1 MTYQSQ
7 CKRRLSKLVKK
18 GVSFTLILSMF
29 SGIEQALT
37 VTRVNGETV
46 VTSSNQQVSMKD
58 GTILHAWCWS
68 FNAIKE
74 NMAAIKEAGYTSVQ
88 TSPINAV
95 VVGNGGDKKFTEQW
109 YYHYQPTAYTIGNYQ
124 LGTEA
129 EFIEM
134 NRVAEQYGIKIIVD
148 AVLNHTTSDYN
159 AISSEVKSIT
169 KWTHGNTKI
178 ENWGS
183 RWDVTQNSLLQL
195 WEWNTQNPEVQQ
207 YLLKFLKNAV
217 ADGADGFR
225 YDAAKHIELPGEYPN
240 EFGSN
245 FWNVI
250 LNNGTEFQYGEV
262 LQDNISR
269 DADYANLMSITAS
282 QYGHSI
288 RDMLRNRNVHAG
300 NLGNYQ
306 AGVDPSKLVL
316 WVESHDTYA
325 NGKTDSE
332 SESAWMSDED
342 LKLGWAMITA
352 RAKGTPLFFSRPVGG
367 GNGVRFPEKTKIGD
381 AGSNLY
387 KDPTIVAVNKFHN
400 AMVGQSEYIRNPN
413 GDTTVAMIERGT
425 QGAVIANLSDSEKS
439 LNTETKLANGTYKDQ
454 ISGKT
459 YTVSNGRLDGS
470 IARRSVLVLTNGESF
485 DNLASLSV
493 QGYQEGSHTFL
504 TDTLNLT
511 LQTSNTSEAT
521 YSVNNGAPIKFE
533 NGKVITIG
541 SQVQF
546 GETVT
551 VTLSAKNTKGQTV
564 QSVYRFTKEDPNANT
579 TIYFDNPE
587 NWNQVYAY
595 MYSGT
600 DTVLLDKWPG
610 TALNKDSSTG
620 YYSITIPNSFISKG
634 AKVLFTNNQGAQYPQ
649 SVGFEVKSNGLYSR
663 DGFVKVVEKQI
674 TEPETPATTEPTIL
688 SSLASGSSFTT
699 ETAKTRLSLKNA
711 VKGDYSIDGGEIKTF
726 TDSTEV
732 VLGEGLVGNK
742 TITVKTKA
750 YASDGS
756 STEQTFAFEKKFI
769 VKSSSIPSTPS
780 QSSSLPTPYYTTNG
794 TGYGK
799 EKTIVIDGDASDW
812 TEDMKIAQSAAWD
825 VANHWKGGHENSV
838 LDTTGL
844 YAAWDNENLYLGW
857 QMVNTTDTWARP
869 GDGPLSDGGRVLD
882 VPLILALSIDP
893 SSTSMSNKN
902 TSGGSIWG
910 QRMGI
915 EFDTHVDKLLYMSGK
930 PGLGTPAMFSAVDE
944 DGNTDYTDG
953 CVGFKD
959 AGIQYKLA
967 TTNIDSTIWGLN
979 QSDSPTDILSSNSD
993 WIDYKTYVG
1002 SAGKHD
1008 TSFDS
1013 FYEMKIPL
1021 SQLGIDKN
1029 YLTNNGVGAMLLATR
1044 GESAMDSVPFDP
1056 SMIDNAT
1063 ESYSA
1068 DPSTSAEKE
1077 DIDRITVPFA
1087 KIGTATNAT
1096 GNQTPLQVN
1105 FGADISGNQVAGQE
1119 RTLTATAHGG
1129 SSDYTYQFY
1138 VNDQL
1143 IATEKGKSTISVKWT
1158 PSEAGTYTIKCTVA
1172 DTNGNTVTS
1181 KKDYSVSEPQTPI
1194 IKPVVLGIKDQTAS
1208 EITITDAIEL
1218 TLQANQVTDAT
1229 YQINEGDAVS
1239 FNDGDTLTLGQEL
1252 ENGESLT
1259 LTLSAK
1265 DSAGEFVTKIFT
1277 ITKKVAEVP
1286 SEPTEEPAS
1295 QTTIRFENPD
1305 KWTDVFVYMYNA
1317 KGEKLLGAWPG
1328 TKMEKAG
1335 TGLFA
1340 ITLPTSYETEGV
1352 KVLFSNNKGAQYPQS
1367 VGFEFKS
1374 GGTYSKDGLVPE
1386 QPTSEFKEE
1395 SEELPIPFET
1405 QYVDNPE
1412 LEKGQKVTR
1421 VKGQDGMKT
1430 ITYRS
1435 EYIGNQ
1441 LVSKTKLSE
1450 TVSKEPVTQVV
1461 EVGTK
1466 SPAIE
1471 QQIAN
1476 RVYFNN
1482 SQGWSKVYAYVY
1494 DNKGVPLVG
1503 NWPGQEMN
1511 QDEYGYYIE
1520 LSEEFDGGKVIFS
1533 NPDTKVQ
1540 YPAQNKPGYDLE
1552 LGQVYEIDGSHRAV
1566 LLDPVAEGHTRITFD
1581 NPGGWDAANVYA
1593 YYGNPIQM
1601 PLGAWPGQAML
1612 KDSKGHFYIDLPEE
1626 YASSNVKLLFNKP
1639 NTQIQFPI
1647 SVGFDFEVG
1656 GHYTKD
1662 GLK

>member
-1 MTYQSQ
+1 MAYHSQ
-7 CKRRLSKLVKK
+7 TKRILSKLVKK
-18 GVSFTLILSMF
+18 AVSVTLILSMF
-29 SGIEQALT
+29 AGIEQAFT
-37 VTRVNGETV
+37 ITSVNGETIV
-46 VTSSNQQVSMKD
+46 ASSNQQVSMKD

-148 AVLNHTTSDYN
+148 AVLNHTTSDYKKV
-159 AISSEVKSIT
+159 SSEITSIT
-169 KWTHGNTKI
+169 KWNRGNTKI
-178 ENWGS
+178 ENWRS
-183 RWDVTQNSLLQL
+183 REEVTQKSLLGL

-250 LNNGTEFQYGEV
+250 LNNGSEFQYGEV

-288 RDMLRNRNVHAG
+288 RDMLRNRNVNAG

-367 GNGVRFPEKTKIGD
+367 GNGVRFPEQTKLGD

-413 GDTTVAMIERGT
+413 GDTSVAMIERGT

-459 YTVSNGRLDGS
+459 YTVSNGRLSGS
-470 IARRSVLVLTNGESF
+470 IARRSVLVLTKGESF

-493 QGYQEGSHTFL
+493 QGYQAGSHTFL

-551 VTLSAKNTKGQTV
+551 VTLSAKNAKGETV
-564 QSVYRFTKEDPNANT
+564 QSVYRFTKEDPKAN
-579 TIYFDNPE
+579 
-587 NWNQVYAY
+587 
-595 MYSGT
+595 
-600 DTVLLDKWPG
+600 
-610 TALNKDSSTG
+610 
-620 YYSITIPNSFISKG
+620 
-634 AKVLFTNNQGAQYPQ
+634 
-649 SVGFEVKSNGLYSR
+649 
-663 DGFVKVVEKQI
+663 
-674 TEPETPATTEPTIL
+674 
-688 SSLASGSSFTT
+688 
-699 ETAKTRLSLKNA
+699 
-711 VKGDYSIDGGEIKTF
+711 
-726 TDSTEV
+726 
-732 VLGEGLVGNK
+732 
-742 TITVKTKA
+742 
-750 YASDGS
+750 
-756 STEQTFAFEKKFI
+756 
-769 VKSSSIPSTPS
+769 
-780 QSSSLPTPYYTTNG
+780 
-794 TGYGK
+794 
-799 EKTIVIDGDASDW
+799 
-812 TEDMKIAQSAAWD
+812 
-825 VANHWKGGHENSV
+825 
-838 LDTTGL
+838 
-844 YAAWDNENLYLGW
+844 
-857 QMVNTTDTWARP
+857 
-869 GDGPLSDGGRVLD
+869 
-882 VPLILALSIDP
+882 
-893 SSTSMSNKN
+893 
-902 TSGGSIWG
+902 
-910 QRMGI
+910 
-915 EFDTHVDKLLYMSGK
+915 
-930 PGLGTPAMFSAVDE
+930 
-944 DGNTDYTDG
+944 
-953 CVGFKD
+953 
-959 AGIQYKLA
+959 
-967 TTNIDSTIWGLN
+967 
-979 QSDSPTDILSSNSD
+979 
-993 WIDYKTYVG
+993 
-1002 SAGKHD
+1002 
-1008 TSFDS
+1008 
-1013 FYEMKIPL
+1013 
-1021 SQLGIDKN
+1021 
-1029 YLTNNGVGAMLLATR
+1029 
-1044 GESAMDSVPFDP
+1044 
-1056 SMIDNAT
+1056 
-1063 ESYSA
+1063 
-1068 DPSTSAEKE
+1068 
-1077 DIDRITVPFA
+1077 
-1087 KIGTATNAT
+1087 
-1096 GNQTPLQVN
+1096 
-1105 FGADISGNQVAGQE
+1105 
-1119 RTLTATAHGG
+1119 
-1129 SSDYTYQFY
+1129 
-1138 VNDQL
+1138 
-1143 IATEKGKSTISVKWT
+1143 
-1158 PSEAGTYTIKCTVA
+1158 
-1172 DTNGNTVTS
+1172 
-1181 KKDYSVSEPQTPI
+1181 
-1194 IKPVVLGIKDQTAS
+1194 
-1208 EITITDAIEL
+1208 
-1218 TLQANQVTDAT
+1218 
-1229 YQINEGDAVS
+1229 
-1239 FNDGDTLTLGQEL
+1239 
-1252 ENGESLT
+1252 
-1259 LTLSAK
+1259 
-1265 DSAGEFVTKIFT
+1265 
-1277 ITKKVAEVP
+1277 
-1286 SEPTEEPAS
+1286 
-1295 QTTIRFENPD
+1295 TTIRFENPD

-1328 TKMEKAG
+1328 TKMEKDG

-1340 ITLPTSYETEGV
+1340 ITLPTSYETDGV
-1352 KVLFSNNKGAQYPQS
+1352 KVLFSNNKGAQYPRS
-1367 VGFEFKS
+1367 LGFEFKS
-1374 GGTYSKDGLVPE
+1374 GATYSKDGLVAE
-1386 QPTSEFKEE
+1386 QPASEFKEE
-1395 SEELPIPFET
+1395 NEELPIPFET
-1405 QYVDNPE
+1405 EYVDNPE

-1421 VKGQDGMKT
+1421 VKGQDGVKT

-1435 EYIGNQ
+1435 EYIGDQ
-1441 LVSKTKLSE
+1441 LVSKTKISE

-1466 SPAIE
+1466 VPDIE
-1471 QQIAN
+1471 QQIAH

-1503 NWPGQEMN
+1503 NWPGKEMS

-1520 LSEEFDGGKVIFS
+1520 LGEEFAGGKVIFN

-1540 YPAQNKPGYDLE
+1540 FPAQNKPGYDLE
-1552 LGQVYEIDGSHRAV
+1552 LGQVYELDGSHRAV
-1566 LLDPVAEGHTRITFD
+1566 LPEPVAEGLTRITFE
-1581 NPGGWDAANVYA
+1581 NPGGWGAANVYA

-1626 YASSNVKLLFNKP
+1626 YANSNVKLLFNKP
-1639 NTQIQFPI
+1639 NSTIQFPV
-1647 SVGFDFEVG
+1647 SVGFDFKVD

>member
-1 MTYQSQ
+1 MAYQSQ
-7 CKRRLSKLVKK
+7 SKRILSKLVKK
-18 GVSFTLILSMF
+18 AVSVTLILSMF
-29 SGIEQALT
+29 AGIEQAFT
-37 VTRVNGETV
+37 ITSVNGETIV
-46 VTSSNQQVSMKD
+46 ASSNQQVSMKD
-58 GTILHAWCWS
+58 GTVLHAWCWS

-159 AISSEVKSIT
+159 KISSEIKSIT
-169 KWTHGNTKI
+169 KWSHGNTKI
-178 ENWGS
+178 ENWRS
-183 RWDVTQNSLLQL
+183 REEVTQKSLLQL

-250 LNNGTEFQYGEV
+250 LNNGSEFQYGEV

-288 RDMLRNRNVHAG
+288 RDMLRNRNVNAG

-367 GNGVRFPEKTKIGD
+367 GNGVRFPEQTKIGD

-413 GDTTVAMIERGT
+413 GDTSVAMIERGT

-459 YTVSNGRLDGS
+459 YTVSNGRLSGS
-470 IARRSVLVLTNGESF
+470 IARRSVLVITKGESF

-493 QGYQEGSHTFL
+493 QGYQAGSHTFL

-551 VTLSAKNTKGQTV
+551 VTLSAKNAKGETV
-564 QSVYRFTKEDPNANT
+564 QSVYRFTKEDPNAN
-579 TIYFDNPE
+579 
-587 NWNQVYAY
+587 
-595 MYSGT
+595 
-600 DTVLLDKWPG
+600 
-610 TALNKDSSTG
+610 
-620 YYSITIPNSFISKG
+620 
-634 AKVLFTNNQGAQYPQ
+634 
-649 SVGFEVKSNGLYSR
+649 
-663 DGFVKVVEKQI
+663 
-674 TEPETPATTEPTIL
+674 
-688 SSLASGSSFTT
+688 
-699 ETAKTRLSLKNA
+699 
-711 VKGDYSIDGGEIKTF
+711 
-726 TDSTEV
+726 
-732 VLGEGLVGNK
+732 
-742 TITVKTKA
+742 
-750 YASDGS
+750 
-756 STEQTFAFEKKFI
+756 
-769 VKSSSIPSTPS
+769 
-780 QSSSLPTPYYTTNG
+780 
-794 TGYGK
+794 
-799 EKTIVIDGDASDW
+799 
-812 TEDMKIAQSAAWD
+812 
-825 VANHWKGGHENSV
+825 
-838 LDTTGL
+838 
-844 YAAWDNENLYLGW
+844 
-857 QMVNTTDTWARP
+857 
-869 GDGPLSDGGRVLD
+869 
-882 VPLILALSIDP
+882 
-893 SSTSMSNKN
+893 
-902 TSGGSIWG
+902 
-910 QRMGI
+910 
-915 EFDTHVDKLLYMSGK
+915 
-930 PGLGTPAMFSAVDE
+930 
-944 DGNTDYTDG
+944 
-953 CVGFKD
+953 
-959 AGIQYKLA
+959 
-967 TTNIDSTIWGLN
+967 
-979 QSDSPTDILSSNSD
+979 
-993 WIDYKTYVG
+993 
-1002 SAGKHD
+1002 
-1008 TSFDS
+1008 
-1013 FYEMKIPL
+1013 
-1021 SQLGIDKN
+1021 
-1029 YLTNNGVGAMLLATR
+1029 
-1044 GESAMDSVPFDP
+1044 
-1056 SMIDNAT
+1056 
-1063 ESYSA
+1063 
-1068 DPSTSAEKE
+1068 
-1077 DIDRITVPFA
+1077 
-1087 KIGTATNAT
+1087 
-1096 GNQTPLQVN
+1096 
-1105 FGADISGNQVAGQE
+1105 
-1119 RTLTATAHGG
+1119 
-1129 SSDYTYQFY
+1129 
-1138 VNDQL
+1138 
-1143 IATEKGKSTISVKWT
+1143 
-1158 PSEAGTYTIKCTVA
+1158 
-1172 DTNGNTVTS
+1172 
-1181 KKDYSVSEPQTPI
+1181 
-1194 IKPVVLGIKDQTAS
+1194 
-1208 EITITDAIEL
+1208 
-1218 TLQANQVTDAT
+1218 
-1229 YQINEGDAVS
+1229 
-1239 FNDGDTLTLGQEL
+1239 
-1252 ENGESLT
+1252 
-1259 LTLSAK
+1259 
-1265 DSAGEFVTKIFT
+1265 
-1277 ITKKVAEVP
+1277 
-1286 SEPTEEPAS
+1286 
-1295 QTTIRFENPD
+1295 TTIRFENPD

-1328 TKMEKAG
+1328 TKMEKDG

-1340 ITLPTSYETEGV
+1340 ITLPTSYETDGV
-1352 KVLFSNNKGAQYPQS
+1352 KVLFSNNKGAQYPRS
-1367 VGFEFKS
+1367 LGFEFKS
-1374 GGTYSKDGLVPE
+1374 GGTYSKDGLVAE
-1386 QPTSEFKEE
+1386 QPASEFKEE
-1395 SEELPIPFET
+1395 NEELPIPFET
-1405 QYVDNPE
+1405 EYVDNPE

-1421 VKGQDGMKT
+1421 VEGQDGVKT

-1435 EYIGNQ
+1435 EYIGDQ
-1441 LVSKTKLSE
+1441 LVSKTKISE

-1466 SPAIE
+1466 LPDIE
-1471 QQIAN
+1471 QQIAH
-1476 RVYFNN
+1476 RIYFNN
-1482 SQGWSKVYAYVY
+1482 SQGWSKVYTYVY

-1503 NWPGQEMN
+1503 NWPGKEMS

-1520 LSEEFDGGKVIFS
+1520 LGEEFAGGKVIFN

-1540 YPAQNKPGYDLE
+1540 FPAQNKPGYDLE
-1552 LGQVYEIDGSHRAV
+1552 LGQVYELDGSHRAV
-1566 LLDPVAEGHTRITFD
+1566 LPEPVAEDFTRITFE
-1581 NPGGWDAANVYA
+1581 NPGGWGAANVYA

-1626 YASSNVKLLFNKP
+1626 YANSNVKLLFNKP
-1639 NTQIQFPI
+1639 NSTIQFPV
-1647 SVGFDFEVG
+1647 SVGFDFKVD

>member
-1 MTYQSQ
+1 MAYQSQ
-7 CKRRLSKLVKK
+7 SKRKLSKLVKK
-18 GVSFTLILSMF
+18 GVSITLILSMF
-29 SGIEQALT
+29 AGIEQVFT
-37 VTRVNGETV
+37 NTTVNGETIV
-46 VTSSNQQVSMKD
+46 ASSNQQVSMKD

-250 LNNGTEFQYGEV
+250 LNNGTEFQYGEI

-282 QYGHSI
+282 EYGHSI
-288 RDMLRNRNVHAG
+288 REILRNRNANAG
-300 NLGNYQ
+300 NLGNYR

-367 GNGVRFPEKTKIGD
+367 GNGVRFPEQTKIGD

-387 KDPTIVAVNKFHN
+387 KDPTIAAVNKFHN

-425 QGAVIANLSDSEKS
+425 QGAVIANLSDSEKG

-459 YTVSNGRLDGS
+459 YTVSNGRLSGS

-564 QSVYRFTKEDPNANT
+564 QSVYRFTKEDPNSNT

-600 DTVLLDKWPG
+600 DTVLLNKWPG
-610 TALNKDSSTG
+610 TAMSKDSATG
-620 YYSITIPNSFISKG
+620 YYTITVPNSFISKG

-649 SVGFEVKSNGLYSR
+649 NVGFEVKSNGLYSR

-674 TEPETPATTEPTIL
+674 TEP
-688 SSLASGSSFTT
+688 
-699 ETAKTRLSLKNA
+699 A
-711 VKGDYSIDGGEIKTF
+711 VI
-726 TDSTEV
+726 
-732 VLGEGLVGNK
+732 GL
-742 TITVKTKA
+742 
-750 YASDGS
+750 
-756 STEQTFAFEKKFI
+756 
-769 VKSSSIPSTPS
+769 
-780 QSSSLPTPYYTTNG
+780 
-794 TGYGK
+794 
-799 EKTIVIDGDASDW
+799 
-812 TEDMKIAQSAAWD
+812 
-825 VANHWKGGHENSV
+825 
-838 LDTTGL
+838 
-844 YAAWDNENLYLGW
+844 
-857 QMVNTTDTWARP
+857 
-869 GDGPLSDGGRVLD
+869 
-882 VPLILALSIDP
+882 
-893 SSTSMSNKN
+893 
-902 TSGGSIWG
+902 
-910 QRMGI
+910 
-915 EFDTHVDKLLYMSGK
+915 
-930 PGLGTPAMFSAVDE
+930 
-944 DGNTDYTDG
+944 
-953 CVGFKD
+953 
-959 AGIQYKLA
+959 
-967 TTNIDSTIWGLN
+967 
-979 QSDSPTDILSSNSD
+979 
-993 WIDYKTYVG
+993 
-1002 SAGKHD
+1002 
-1008 TSFDS
+1008 
-1013 FYEMKIPL
+1013 
-1021 SQLGIDKN
+1021 
-1029 YLTNNGVGAMLLATR
+1029 
-1044 GESAMDSVPFDP
+1044 
-1056 SMIDNAT
+1056 
-1063 ESYSA
+1063 
-1068 DPSTSAEKE
+1068 
-1077 DIDRITVPFA
+1077 
-1087 KIGTATNAT
+1087 
-1096 GNQTPLQVN
+1096 
-1105 FGADISGNQVAGQE
+1105 
-1119 RTLTATAHGG
+1119 
-1129 SSDYTYQFY
+1129 
-1138 VNDQL
+1138 
-1143 IATEKGKSTISVKWT
+1143 
-1158 PSEAGTYTIKCTVA
+1158 
-1172 DTNGNTVTS
+1172 
-1181 KKDYSVSEPQTPI
+1181 
-1194 IKPVVLGIKDQTAS
+1194 KDQTTT

-1218 TLQANQVTDAT
+1218 ILQASHVTDAT
-1229 YQINEGDAVS
+1229 YQMNDGDAVS
-1239 FNDGDTLTLGQEL
+1239 FNDGDNLTLGQDL
-1252 ENGESLT
+1252 KNGESLS

-1265 DSAGEFVTKIFT
+1265 DSAGELVTKVYT
-1277 ITKKVAEVP
+1277 ITKKVTDVP
-1286 SEPTEEPAS
+1286 SEPTEEPAT

-1328 TKMEKAG
+1328 TEMEKDG

-1340 ITLPTSYETEGV
+1340 ITLPTSYETDGV

-1374 GGTYSKDGLVPE
+1374 GGTYSKDGLVAE
-1386 QPTSEFKEE
+1386 QPASEFKEE

-1405 QYVDNPE
+1405 EYVDNPE

-1421 VKGQDGMKT
+1421 VEGQDGVKT

-1435 EYIGNQ
+1435 EYIGGQ
-1441 LVSKTKLSE
+1441 LVSKTKISE
-1450 TVSKEPVTQVV
+1450 TVSKEPVTQVI

-1466 SPAIE
+1466 VPDIE
-1471 QQIAN
+1471 QQITN

-1503 NWPGQEMN
+1503 NWPGKEMS

-1520 LSEEFDGGKVIFS
+1520 LGEEFAGGKVIFN

-1540 YPAQNKPGYDLE
+1540 FPAQNKPGYDLE

-1566 LLDPVAEGHTRITFD
+1566 LPEPVAEGFTRISFE
-1581 NPGGWDAANVYA
+1581 NPGGWSAANVYA

-1626 YASSNVKLLFNKP
+1626 YANSNVKLLFNKP
-1639 NTQIQFPI
+1639 NSTIQFPV
-1647 SVGFDFEVG
+1647 SVGFDFKVD

>member
-1 MTYQSQ
+1 MAYQSQ
-7 CKRRLSKLVKK
+7 SKGILSKLVKK
-18 GVSFTLILSMF
+18 AVSVTLVLSMF
-29 SGIEQALT
+29 AGIEQAFT
-37 VTRVNGETV
+37 ITSVNGETIV
-46 VTSSNQQVSMKD
+46 ASSNQQVSMKD

-68 FNAIKE
+68 FNSIKE

-159 AISSEVKSIT
+159 AISSEVKSIP
-169 KWTHGNTKI
+169 KWTHGNTLI

-183 RWDVTQNSLLQL
+183 RWDVTQNALLQL

-250 LNNGTEFQYGEV
+250 LNNGSEFQYGEV

-288 RDMLRNRNVHAG
+288 REILRNRNANAG

-367 GNGVRFPEKTKIGD
+367 GNGKRFPEITKIGD

-413 GDTTVAMIERGT
+413 GDTSVAMIERGT

-439 LNTETKLANGTYKDQ
+439 LNTETKLANGTYTDQ

-459 YTVSNGRLDGS
+459 YTVSNGRLSGS
-470 IARRSVLVLTNGESF
+470 IARRSVLVLTKGKSQ
-485 DNLASLSV
+485 ASLSI

-551 VTLSAKNTKGQTV
+551 VTLSAKNAKGETV
-564 QSVYRFTKEDPNANT
+564 QSVYRFTKEDPNAN
-579 TIYFDNPE
+579 
-587 NWNQVYAY
+587 
-595 MYSGT
+595 
-600 DTVLLDKWPG
+600 
-610 TALNKDSSTG
+610 
-620 YYSITIPNSFISKG
+620 
-634 AKVLFTNNQGAQYPQ
+634 
-649 SVGFEVKSNGLYSR
+649 
-663 DGFVKVVEKQI
+663 
-674 TEPETPATTEPTIL
+674 
-688 SSLASGSSFTT
+688 
-699 ETAKTRLSLKNA
+699 
-711 VKGDYSIDGGEIKTF
+711 
-726 TDSTEV
+726 
-732 VLGEGLVGNK
+732 
-742 TITVKTKA
+742 
-750 YASDGS
+750 
-756 STEQTFAFEKKFI
+756 
-769 VKSSSIPSTPS
+769 
-780 QSSSLPTPYYTTNG
+780 
-794 TGYGK
+794 
-799 EKTIVIDGDASDW
+799 
-812 TEDMKIAQSAAWD
+812 
-825 VANHWKGGHENSV
+825 
-838 LDTTGL
+838 
-844 YAAWDNENLYLGW
+844 
-857 QMVNTTDTWARP
+857 
-869 GDGPLSDGGRVLD
+869 
-882 VPLILALSIDP
+882 
-893 SSTSMSNKN
+893 
-902 TSGGSIWG
+902 
-910 QRMGI
+910 
-915 EFDTHVDKLLYMSGK
+915 
-930 PGLGTPAMFSAVDE
+930 
-944 DGNTDYTDG
+944 
-953 CVGFKD
+953 
-959 AGIQYKLA
+959 
-967 TTNIDSTIWGLN
+967 
-979 QSDSPTDILSSNSD
+979 
-993 WIDYKTYVG
+993 
-1002 SAGKHD
+1002 
-1008 TSFDS
+1008 
-1013 FYEMKIPL
+1013 
-1021 SQLGIDKN
+1021 
-1029 YLTNNGVGAMLLATR
+1029 
-1044 GESAMDSVPFDP
+1044 
-1056 SMIDNAT
+1056 
-1063 ESYSA
+1063 
-1068 DPSTSAEKE
+1068 
-1077 DIDRITVPFA
+1077 
-1087 KIGTATNAT
+1087 
-1096 GNQTPLQVN
+1096 
-1105 FGADISGNQVAGQE
+1105 
-1119 RTLTATAHGG
+1119 
-1129 SSDYTYQFY
+1129 
-1138 VNDQL
+1138 
-1143 IATEKGKSTISVKWT
+1143 
-1158 PSEAGTYTIKCTVA
+1158 
-1172 DTNGNTVTS
+1172 
-1181 KKDYSVSEPQTPI
+1181 
-1194 IKPVVLGIKDQTAS
+1194 
-1208 EITITDAIEL
+1208 
-1218 TLQANQVTDAT
+1218 
-1229 YQINEGDAVS
+1229 
-1239 FNDGDTLTLGQEL
+1239 
-1252 ENGESLT
+1252 
-1259 LTLSAK
+1259 
-1265 DSAGEFVTKIFT
+1265 
-1277 ITKKVAEVP
+1277 
-1286 SEPTEEPAS
+1286 
-1295 QTTIRFENPD
+1295 TTIRFENPD

-1317 KGEKLLGAWPG
+1317 KGDKLLGAWPG
-1328 TKMEKAG
+1328 TKMEKDG
-1335 TGLFA
+1335 TGLLA
-1340 ITLPTSYETEGV
+1340 ITLPISYETDGV

-1367 VGFEFKS
+1367 LGFEFKS

-1386 QPTSEFKEE
+1386 KPKSEFKEE
-1395 SEELPIPFET
+1395 NEELPIPFET
-1405 QYVDNPE
+1405 EYVDNPE

-1421 VKGQDGMKT
+1421 VEGQDGVKT

-1435 EYIGNQ
+1435 EYIGDQ
-1441 LVSKTKLSE
+1441 LVSKTKISE

-1466 SPAIE
+1466 VSDIE
-1471 QQIAN
+1471 QKIAH

-1503 NWPGQEMN
+1503 NWPGKEMS

-1520 LSEEFDGGKVIFS
+1520 LVEEFAGGKVIFN

-1540 YPAQNKPGYDLE
+1540 FPAQNKPGYDLE
-1552 LGQVYEIDGSHRAV
+1552 LGQVYELDGSHRAV
-1566 LLDPVAEGHTRITFD
+1566 LPEPVAEDFTRITFE
-1581 NPGGWDAANVYA
+1581 NPGGWGAANVYA
-1593 YYGNPIQM
+1593 YYGNPIQL

-1626 YASSNVKLLFNKP
+1626 YANSNVKLLFNKP
-1639 NTQIQFPI
+1639 NSTIQFPV
-1647 SVGFDFEVG
+1647 SVGFDFKVD

>member
-1 MTYQSQ
+1 MAYQSQ
-7 CKRRLSKLVKK
+7 SKRILSKLVKK
-18 GVSFTLILSMF
+18 AVSVTLVLSMF
-29 SGIEQALT
+29 AGIGQAFT
-37 VTRVNGETV
+37 ITSVNGETIV
-46 VTSSNQQVSMKD
+46 ASSNQQVSMKD
-58 GTILHAWCWS
+58 GTVLHAWCWS
-68 FNAIKE
+68 FNSIKE

-159 AISSEVKSIT
+159 AISSEVKSIP
-169 KWTHGNTKI
+169 KWTHGNTLI

-225 YDAAKHIELPGEYPN
+225 YDAAKHIELPGEYPS

-250 LNNGTEFQYGEV
+250 LNNGSEFQYGEV

-288 RDMLRNRNVHAG
+288 RDMLRNRNANAG

-367 GNGVRFPEKTKIGD
+367 GNGVRFPEQTKLGD

-413 GDTTVAMIERGT
+413 GDTNVAMIERGT

-459 YTVSNGRLDGS
+459 YTVSNGRLSGS
-470 IARRSVLVLTNGESF
+470 IARRSVLVLTKGD

-551 VTLSAKNTKGQTV
+551 VTLSAKNAKGETV
-564 QSVYRFTKEDPNANT
+564 QSVYRFTKEDPNAN
-579 TIYFDNPE
+579 
-587 NWNQVYAY
+587 
-595 MYSGT
+595 
-600 DTVLLDKWPG
+600 
-610 TALNKDSSTG
+610 
-620 YYSITIPNSFISKG
+620 
-634 AKVLFTNNQGAQYPQ
+634 
-649 SVGFEVKSNGLYSR
+649 
-663 DGFVKVVEKQI
+663 
-674 TEPETPATTEPTIL
+674 
-688 SSLASGSSFTT
+688 
-699 ETAKTRLSLKNA
+699 
-711 VKGDYSIDGGEIKTF
+711 
-726 TDSTEV
+726 
-732 VLGEGLVGNK
+732 
-742 TITVKTKA
+742 
-750 YASDGS
+750 
-756 STEQTFAFEKKFI
+756 
-769 VKSSSIPSTPS
+769 
-780 QSSSLPTPYYTTNG
+780 
-794 TGYGK
+794 
-799 EKTIVIDGDASDW
+799 
-812 TEDMKIAQSAAWD
+812 
-825 VANHWKGGHENSV
+825 
-838 LDTTGL
+838 
-844 YAAWDNENLYLGW
+844 
-857 QMVNTTDTWARP
+857 
-869 GDGPLSDGGRVLD
+869 
-882 VPLILALSIDP
+882 
-893 SSTSMSNKN
+893 
-902 TSGGSIWG
+902 
-910 QRMGI
+910 
-915 EFDTHVDKLLYMSGK
+915 
-930 PGLGTPAMFSAVDE
+930 
-944 DGNTDYTDG
+944 
-953 CVGFKD
+953 
-959 AGIQYKLA
+959 
-967 TTNIDSTIWGLN
+967 
-979 QSDSPTDILSSNSD
+979 
-993 WIDYKTYVG
+993 
-1002 SAGKHD
+1002 
-1008 TSFDS
+1008 
-1013 FYEMKIPL
+1013 
-1021 SQLGIDKN
+1021 
-1029 YLTNNGVGAMLLATR
+1029 
-1044 GESAMDSVPFDP
+1044 
-1056 SMIDNAT
+1056 
-1063 ESYSA
+1063 
-1068 DPSTSAEKE
+1068 
-1077 DIDRITVPFA
+1077 
-1087 KIGTATNAT
+1087 
-1096 GNQTPLQVN
+1096 
-1105 FGADISGNQVAGQE
+1105 
-1119 RTLTATAHGG
+1119 
-1129 SSDYTYQFY
+1129 
-1138 VNDQL
+1138 
-1143 IATEKGKSTISVKWT
+1143 
-1158 PSEAGTYTIKCTVA
+1158 
-1172 DTNGNTVTS
+1172 
-1181 KKDYSVSEPQTPI
+1181 
-1194 IKPVVLGIKDQTAS
+1194 
-1208 EITITDAIEL
+1208 
-1218 TLQANQVTDAT
+1218 
-1229 YQINEGDAVS
+1229 
-1239 FNDGDTLTLGQEL
+1239 
-1252 ENGESLT
+1252 
-1259 LTLSAK
+1259 
-1265 DSAGEFVTKIFT
+1265 
-1277 ITKKVAEVP
+1277 
-1286 SEPTEEPAS
+1286 
-1295 QTTIRFENPD
+1295 TTIRFENPD

-1317 KGEKLLGAWPG
+1317 KGDKLLGAWPG
-1328 TKMEKAG
+1328 TKMEKDG
-1335 TGLFA
+1335 TGLLA
-1340 ITLPTSYETEGV
+1340 ITLPISYETDGV

-1367 VGFEFKS
+1367 LGFEFKS
-1374 GGTYSKDGLVPE
+1374 GGTYSKDGLVAEKPE
-1386 QPTSEFKEE
+1386 SEFKEE
-1395 SEELPIPFET
+1395 NEELPIPFET
-1405 QYVDNPE
+1405 EYVDNPE
-1412 LEKGQKVTR
+1412 LKKGQKVTR
-1421 VKGQDGMKT
+1421 VEGQDGVKT

-1435 EYIGNQ
+1435 EYIGDQ
-1441 LVSKTKLSE
+1441 LVSKTKISE

-1466 SPAIE
+1466 VPDIE

-1482 SQGWSKVYAYVY
+1482 SQGWSKVYTYVY

-1503 NWPGQEMN
+1503 NWPGKEMS

-1520 LSEEFDGGKVIFS
+1520 LGEEFAGGKVIFN

-1540 YPAQNKPGYDLE
+1540 FPAQNKPGYDLE

-1566 LLDPVAEGHTRITFD
+1566 LPEPVAEGFTRITFE
-1581 NPGGWDAANVYA
+1581 NPGGWSAANVYA
-1593 YYGNPIQM
+1593 YYGNLIQL

-1612 KDSKGHFYIDLPEE
+1612 KDSKGHFYIDLQEE
-1626 YASSNVKLLFNKP
+1626 YANSNVKLLFNKP
-1639 NTQIQFPI
+1639 NSTIQFPV
-1647 SVGFDFEVG
+1647 SVGFDFKVD

>member
-1 MTYQSQ
+1 MAYQSQ
-7 CKRRLSKLVKK
+7 SKRILSKLVKK
-18 GVSFTLILSMF
+18 AVSVTLVLSMF
-29 SGIEQALT
+29 AGIEQAFT
-37 VTRVNGETV
+37 ITPVNGETIV
-46 VTSSNQQVSMKD
+46 ASSNQQVSMKD
-58 GTILHAWCWS
+58 GTVLHAWCWS
-68 FNAIKE
+68 FNSIKE

-159 AISSEVKSIT
+159 AISSEVKSIP
-169 KWTHGNTKI
+169 KWTHGNTLI

-225 YDAAKHIELPGEYPN
+225 YDAAKHIELPGEYPS

-250 LNNGTEFQYGEV
+250 LNNGSEFQYGEV

-288 RDMLRNRNVHAG
+288 RDMLRNRNANAG

-367 GNGVRFPEKTKIGD
+367 GNGVRFPEQTKLGD

-413 GDTTVAMIERGT
+413 GDTNVAMIERGT

-459 YTVSNGRLDGS
+459 YTVSNGRLSGS
-470 IARRSVLVLTNGESF
+470 IARRSVLVLTKGD

-551 VTLSAKNTKGQTV
+551 VTLSAKNAKGETV
-564 QSVYRFTKEDPNANT
+564 QSVYRFTKEDPNAN
-579 TIYFDNPE
+579 
-587 NWNQVYAY
+587 
-595 MYSGT
+595 
-600 DTVLLDKWPG
+600 
-610 TALNKDSSTG
+610 
-620 YYSITIPNSFISKG
+620 
-634 AKVLFTNNQGAQYPQ
+634 
-649 SVGFEVKSNGLYSR
+649 
-663 DGFVKVVEKQI
+663 
-674 TEPETPATTEPTIL
+674 
-688 SSLASGSSFTT
+688 
-699 ETAKTRLSLKNA
+699 
-711 VKGDYSIDGGEIKTF
+711 
-726 TDSTEV
+726 
-732 VLGEGLVGNK
+732 
-742 TITVKTKA
+742 
-750 YASDGS
+750 
-756 STEQTFAFEKKFI
+756 
-769 VKSSSIPSTPS
+769 
-780 QSSSLPTPYYTTNG
+780 
-794 TGYGK
+794 
-799 EKTIVIDGDASDW
+799 
-812 TEDMKIAQSAAWD
+812 
-825 VANHWKGGHENSV
+825 
-838 LDTTGL
+838 
-844 YAAWDNENLYLGW
+844 
-857 QMVNTTDTWARP
+857 
-869 GDGPLSDGGRVLD
+869 
-882 VPLILALSIDP
+882 
-893 SSTSMSNKN
+893 
-902 TSGGSIWG
+902 
-910 QRMGI
+910 
-915 EFDTHVDKLLYMSGK
+915 
-930 PGLGTPAMFSAVDE
+930 
-944 DGNTDYTDG
+944 
-953 CVGFKD
+953 
-959 AGIQYKLA
+959 
-967 TTNIDSTIWGLN
+967 
-979 QSDSPTDILSSNSD
+979 
-993 WIDYKTYVG
+993 
-1002 SAGKHD
+1002 
-1008 TSFDS
+1008 
-1013 FYEMKIPL
+1013 
-1021 SQLGIDKN
+1021 
-1029 YLTNNGVGAMLLATR
+1029 
-1044 GESAMDSVPFDP
+1044 
-1056 SMIDNAT
+1056 
-1063 ESYSA
+1063 
-1068 DPSTSAEKE
+1068 
-1077 DIDRITVPFA
+1077 
-1087 KIGTATNAT
+1087 
-1096 GNQTPLQVN
+1096 
-1105 FGADISGNQVAGQE
+1105 
-1119 RTLTATAHGG
+1119 
-1129 SSDYTYQFY
+1129 
-1138 VNDQL
+1138 
-1143 IATEKGKSTISVKWT
+1143 
-1158 PSEAGTYTIKCTVA
+1158 
-1172 DTNGNTVTS
+1172 
-1181 KKDYSVSEPQTPI
+1181 
-1194 IKPVVLGIKDQTAS
+1194 
-1208 EITITDAIEL
+1208 
-1218 TLQANQVTDAT
+1218 
-1229 YQINEGDAVS
+1229 
-1239 FNDGDTLTLGQEL
+1239 
-1252 ENGESLT
+1252 
-1259 LTLSAK
+1259 
-1265 DSAGEFVTKIFT
+1265 
-1277 ITKKVAEVP
+1277 
-1286 SEPTEEPAS
+1286 
-1295 QTTIRFENPD
+1295 TTIRFENPD

-1317 KGEKLLGAWPG
+1317 KGDKLLGAWPG
-1328 TKMEKAG
+1328 TKMEKDG
-1335 TGLFA
+1335 TGLLA
-1340 ITLPTSYETEGV
+1340 ITLPISYETDGV

-1367 VGFEFKS
+1367 LGFEFKS
-1374 GGTYSKDGLVPE
+1374 GGTYSKDGLVAEKPE
-1386 QPTSEFKEE
+1386 SEFKEE
-1395 SEELPIPFET
+1395 NEELPIPFET
-1405 QYVDNPE
+1405 EYVDNPE
-1412 LEKGQKVTR
+1412 LKKGQKVTR
-1421 VKGQDGMKT
+1421 VEGQDGVKT

-1435 EYIGNQ
+1435 EYIGDQ
-1441 LVSKTKLSE
+1441 LVSKTKISE

-1466 SPAIE
+1466 VPDIE

-1482 SQGWSKVYAYVY
+1482 SQGWSKVYTYVY

-1503 NWPGQEMN
+1503 NWPGKEMS

-1520 LSEEFDGGKVIFS
+1520 LGEEFAGGKVIFN

-1540 YPAQNKPGYDLE
+1540 FPAQNKPGYDLE

-1566 LLDPVAEGHTRITFD
+1566 LPEPVAEGFTRITFE
-1581 NPGGWDAANVYA
+1581 NPGGWSAANVYA
-1593 YYGNPIQM
+1593 YYGNLIQL

-1612 KDSKGHFYIDLPEE
+1612 KDSKGHFYIDLQEE
-1626 YASSNVKLLFNKP
+1626 YANSNVKLLFNKP
-1639 NTQIQFPI
+1639 NSTIQFPV
-1647 SVGFDFEVG
+1647 SVGFDFKVD

>member
-1 MTYQSQ
+1 MAYQSQ
-7 CKRRLSKLVKK
+7 SKRILSKLVKK
-18 GVSFTLILSMF
+18 AVSVTLVLSMF
-29 SGIEQALT
+29 AGIEQAFT
-37 VTRVNGETV
+37 ITSVNGETIV
-46 VTSSNQQVSMKD
+46 ASSNQQVSMKD

-68 FNAIKE
+68 FNSIKE

-159 AISSEVKSIT
+159 AISSEVKSIP

-250 LNNGTEFQYGEV
+250 LNNGSEFQYGEV

-288 RDMLRNRNVHAG
+288 REILRNRNANAG

-325 NGKTDSE
+325 NGKTDRD

-367 GNGVRFPEKTKIGD
+367 GNGKRFPEQTKLGD

-413 GDTTVAMIERGT
+413 GDTNVAMIERGT

-439 LNTETKLANGTYKDQ
+439 LNTETKLANGTYTDQ

-459 YTVSNGRLDGS
+459 YTVSNGRLSGS
-470 IARRSVLVLTNGESF
+470 IARRSVLVLTKGD
-485 DNLASLSV
+485 DNLASLSI

-551 VTLSAKNTKGQTV
+551 VTLSAKNAKGETV
-564 QSVYRFTKEDPNANT
+564 QSVYRFTKEDPNAN
-579 TIYFDNPE
+579 
-587 NWNQVYAY
+587 
-595 MYSGT
+595 
-600 DTVLLDKWPG
+600 
-610 TALNKDSSTG
+610 
-620 YYSITIPNSFISKG
+620 
-634 AKVLFTNNQGAQYPQ
+634 
-649 SVGFEVKSNGLYSR
+649 
-663 DGFVKVVEKQI
+663 
-674 TEPETPATTEPTIL
+674 
-688 SSLASGSSFTT
+688 
-699 ETAKTRLSLKNA
+699 
-711 VKGDYSIDGGEIKTF
+711 
-726 TDSTEV
+726 
-732 VLGEGLVGNK
+732 
-742 TITVKTKA
+742 
-750 YASDGS
+750 
-756 STEQTFAFEKKFI
+756 
-769 VKSSSIPSTPS
+769 
-780 QSSSLPTPYYTTNG
+780 
-794 TGYGK
+794 
-799 EKTIVIDGDASDW
+799 
-812 TEDMKIAQSAAWD
+812 
-825 VANHWKGGHENSV
+825 
-838 LDTTGL
+838 
-844 YAAWDNENLYLGW
+844 
-857 QMVNTTDTWARP
+857 
-869 GDGPLSDGGRVLD
+869 
-882 VPLILALSIDP
+882 
-893 SSTSMSNKN
+893 
-902 TSGGSIWG
+902 
-910 QRMGI
+910 
-915 EFDTHVDKLLYMSGK
+915 
-930 PGLGTPAMFSAVDE
+930 
-944 DGNTDYTDG
+944 
-953 CVGFKD
+953 
-959 AGIQYKLA
+959 
-967 TTNIDSTIWGLN
+967 
-979 QSDSPTDILSSNSD
+979 
-993 WIDYKTYVG
+993 
-1002 SAGKHD
+1002 
-1008 TSFDS
+1008 
-1013 FYEMKIPL
+1013 
-1021 SQLGIDKN
+1021 
-1029 YLTNNGVGAMLLATR
+1029 
-1044 GESAMDSVPFDP
+1044 
-1056 SMIDNAT
+1056 
-1063 ESYSA
+1063 
-1068 DPSTSAEKE
+1068 
-1077 DIDRITVPFA
+1077 
-1087 KIGTATNAT
+1087 
-1096 GNQTPLQVN
+1096 
-1105 FGADISGNQVAGQE
+1105 
-1119 RTLTATAHGG
+1119 
-1129 SSDYTYQFY
+1129 
-1138 VNDQL
+1138 
-1143 IATEKGKSTISVKWT
+1143 
-1158 PSEAGTYTIKCTVA
+1158 
-1172 DTNGNTVTS
+1172 
-1181 KKDYSVSEPQTPI
+1181 
-1194 IKPVVLGIKDQTAS
+1194 
-1208 EITITDAIEL
+1208 
-1218 TLQANQVTDAT
+1218 
-1229 YQINEGDAVS
+1229 
-1239 FNDGDTLTLGQEL
+1239 
-1252 ENGESLT
+1252 
-1259 LTLSAK
+1259 
-1265 DSAGEFVTKIFT
+1265 
-1277 ITKKVAEVP
+1277 
-1286 SEPTEEPAS
+1286 
-1295 QTTIRFENPD
+1295 TTIRFENPD

-1317 KGEKLLGAWPG
+1317 KGDKLLGAWPG
-1328 TKMEKAG
+1328 TKMEKDG
-1335 TGLFA
+1335 TGLLA
-1340 ITLPTSYETEGV
+1340 ITLPKSYETDGV

-1367 VGFEFKS
+1367 LGFEFKS

-1386 QPTSEFKEE
+1386 KPKSEFKEE
-1395 SEELPIPFET
+1395 NEELPIPFET
-1405 QYVDNPE
+1405 EYVDNPE

-1421 VKGQDGMKT
+1421 VEGQDGVKT

-1435 EYIGNQ
+1435 EYIGDQ
-1441 LVSKTKLSE
+1441 LVSKTKISE

-1466 SPAIE
+1466 VSNIE
-1471 QQIAN
+1471 QKIAH

-1503 NWPGQEMN
+1503 NWPGKEMS

-1520 LSEEFDGGKVIFS
+1520 LGEEFAGGKVIFN

-1540 YPAQNKPGYDLE
+1540 FPAQNKPGYDLE
-1552 LGQVYEIDGSHRAV
+1552 LGQVYELDGSHRAV
-1566 LLDPVAEGHTRITFD
+1566 LPEPVAKDFTRITFE
-1581 NPGGWDAANVYA
+1581 NPGGWGAANVYA
-1593 YYGNPIQM
+1593 YYGNPIQL

-1626 YASSNVKLLFNKP
+1626 YANSNVKLLFNKP
-1639 NTQIQFPI
+1639 NSTIQFPV
-1647 SVGFDFEVG
+1647 SVGFDFKVD

>member
-1 MTYQSQ
+1 MAYQSQ
-7 CKRRLSKLVKK
+7 SKRKLFKLVKK
-18 GVSFTLILSMF
+18 GVSISLILSMF
-29 SGIEQALT
+29 AGIEQAFAIT
-37 VTRVNGETV
+37 SVNGETIV
-46 VTSSNQQVSMKD
+46 ASSNQQVSMKD

-250 LNNGTEFQYGEV
+250 LNNGTEFQYGEI

-459 YTVSNGRLDGS
+459 YTVSNGRLSGS

-600 DTVLLDKWPG
+600 DTVLLNKWPG
-610 TALNKDSSTG
+610 TAMSKDSATG
-620 YYSITIPNSFISKG
+620 YYTITVPNSFISKG

-649 SVGFEVKSNGLYSR
+649 NVGFEVNSNGLYSR

-674 TEPETPATTEPTIL
+674 TEPA
-688 SSLASGSSFTT
+688 
-699 ETAKTRLSLKNA
+699 
-711 VKGDYSIDGGEIKTF
+711 
-726 TDSTEV
+726 
-732 VLGEGLVGNK
+732 VLGL
-742 TITVKTKA
+742 
-750 YASDGS
+750 
-756 STEQTFAFEKKFI
+756 
-769 VKSSSIPSTPS
+769 
-780 QSSSLPTPYYTTNG
+780 
-794 TGYGK
+794 
-799 EKTIVIDGDASDW
+799 
-812 TEDMKIAQSAAWD
+812 
-825 VANHWKGGHENSV
+825 
-838 LDTTGL
+838 
-844 YAAWDNENLYLGW
+844 
-857 QMVNTTDTWARP
+857 
-869 GDGPLSDGGRVLD
+869 
-882 VPLILALSIDP
+882 
-893 SSTSMSNKN
+893 
-902 TSGGSIWG
+902 
-910 QRMGI
+910 
-915 EFDTHVDKLLYMSGK
+915 
-930 PGLGTPAMFSAVDE
+930 
-944 DGNTDYTDG
+944 
-953 CVGFKD
+953 
-959 AGIQYKLA
+959 
-967 TTNIDSTIWGLN
+967 
-979 QSDSPTDILSSNSD
+979 
-993 WIDYKTYVG
+993 
-1002 SAGKHD
+1002 
-1008 TSFDS
+1008 
-1013 FYEMKIPL
+1013 
-1021 SQLGIDKN
+1021 
-1029 YLTNNGVGAMLLATR
+1029 
-1044 GESAMDSVPFDP
+1044 
-1056 SMIDNAT
+1056 
-1063 ESYSA
+1063 
-1068 DPSTSAEKE
+1068 
-1077 DIDRITVPFA
+1077 
-1087 KIGTATNAT
+1087 
-1096 GNQTPLQVN
+1096 
-1105 FGADISGNQVAGQE
+1105 
-1119 RTLTATAHGG
+1119 
-1129 SSDYTYQFY
+1129 
-1138 VNDQL
+1138 
-1143 IATEKGKSTISVKWT
+1143 
-1158 PSEAGTYTIKCTVA
+1158 
-1172 DTNGNTVTS
+1172 
-1181 KKDYSVSEPQTPI
+1181 
-1194 IKPVVLGIKDQTAS
+1194 KDQTTT

-1218 TLQANQVTDAT
+1218 ILQASHVTDAT
-1229 YQINEGDAVS
+1229 YQMNDGDAVS
-1239 FNDGDTLTLGQEL
+1239 FNDGDKLTLGQDL
-1252 ENGESLT
+1252 KNGESLR

-1265 DSAGEFVTKIFT
+1265 DSAGKLVTKVYS
-1277 ITKKVAEVP
+1277 ITKKV
-1286 SEPTEEPAS
+1286 EEPAT

-1328 TKMEKAG
+1328 TKMEKDG

-1340 ITLPTSYETEGV
+1340 VTLPTSYETDGV

-1374 GGTYSKDGLVPE
+1374 GGTYSKDGLVAE
-1386 QPTSEFKEE
+1386 QPASEFKEE

-1405 QYVDNPE
+1405 EYVDNPE

-1421 VKGQDGMKT
+1421 VEGQDGVKT

-1435 EYIGNQ
+1435 EYIGSQ
-1441 LVSKTKLSE
+1441 LVSKTKISE

-1466 SPAIE
+1466 VPDIE
-1471 QQIAN
+1471 QQITN

-1503 NWPGQEMN
+1503 NWPGKEMS

-1520 LSEEFDGGKVIFS
+1520 LGEEFAGGKVIFN

-1540 YPAQNKPGYDLE
+1540 FPAQNKPGYDLE

-1566 LLDPVAEGHTRITFD
+1566 LPEPVAEGFTRITFE
-1581 NPGGWDAANVYA
+1581 NPGGWSAANVYA

-1612 KDSKGHFYIDLPEE
+1612 KDSKGHFYIDLPDE
-1626 YASSNVKLLFNKP
+1626 YANSNVKLLFNKP
-1639 NTQIQFPI
+1639 NSTIQFPV
-1647 SVGFDFEVG
+1647 SVGFDFKVD
-1656 GHYTKD
+1656 GHYSKD

>member
-1 MTYQSQ
+1 MAYQS
-7 CKRRLSKLVKK
+7 KRILSKLVKK
-18 GVSFTLILSMF
+18 AVSVTLVLSMF
-29 SGIEQALT
+29 AGIEQAFT
-37 VTRVNGETV
+37 ITSVNGETIV
-46 VTSSNQQVSMKD
+46 ASSNQQVSMKD
-58 GTILHAWCWS
+58 GTVLHAWCWS
-68 FNAIKE
+68 FNSIKE

-159 AISSEVKSIT
+159 AISSEVKSIP
-169 KWTHGNTKI
+169 KWTHGNTLV

-225 YDAAKHIELPGEYPN
+225 YDAAKHIELPGEYPS

-250 LNNGTEFQYGEV
+250 LNNGSEFQYGEV

-288 RDMLRNRNVHAG
+288 RDMLRNRNANAG

-367 GNGVRFPEKTKIGD
+367 GNGVRFPEQTKLGD

-413 GDTTVAMIERGT
+413 GDTNVAMIERGT

-459 YTVSNGRLDGS
+459 YTVSNGRLSGS
-470 IARRSVLVLTNGESF
+470 IARRSVLVLTKGD

-551 VTLSAKNTKGQTV
+551 VTLSAKNAKGETV
-564 QSVYRFTKEDPNANT
+564 QSVYRFTKEDPNAN
-579 TIYFDNPE
+579 
-587 NWNQVYAY
+587 
-595 MYSGT
+595 
-600 DTVLLDKWPG
+600 
-610 TALNKDSSTG
+610 
-620 YYSITIPNSFISKG
+620 
-634 AKVLFTNNQGAQYPQ
+634 
-649 SVGFEVKSNGLYSR
+649 
-663 DGFVKVVEKQI
+663 
-674 TEPETPATTEPTIL
+674 
-688 SSLASGSSFTT
+688 
-699 ETAKTRLSLKNA
+699 
-711 VKGDYSIDGGEIKTF
+711 
-726 TDSTEV
+726 
-732 VLGEGLVGNK
+732 
-742 TITVKTKA
+742 
-750 YASDGS
+750 
-756 STEQTFAFEKKFI
+756 
-769 VKSSSIPSTPS
+769 
-780 QSSSLPTPYYTTNG
+780 
-794 TGYGK
+794 
-799 EKTIVIDGDASDW
+799 
-812 TEDMKIAQSAAWD
+812 
-825 VANHWKGGHENSV
+825 
-838 LDTTGL
+838 
-844 YAAWDNENLYLGW
+844 
-857 QMVNTTDTWARP
+857 
-869 GDGPLSDGGRVLD
+869 
-882 VPLILALSIDP
+882 
-893 SSTSMSNKN
+893 
-902 TSGGSIWG
+902 
-910 QRMGI
+910 
-915 EFDTHVDKLLYMSGK
+915 
-930 PGLGTPAMFSAVDE
+930 
-944 DGNTDYTDG
+944 
-953 CVGFKD
+953 
-959 AGIQYKLA
+959 
-967 TTNIDSTIWGLN
+967 
-979 QSDSPTDILSSNSD
+979 
-993 WIDYKTYVG
+993 
-1002 SAGKHD
+1002 
-1008 TSFDS
+1008 
-1013 FYEMKIPL
+1013 
-1021 SQLGIDKN
+1021 
-1029 YLTNNGVGAMLLATR
+1029 
-1044 GESAMDSVPFDP
+1044 
-1056 SMIDNAT
+1056 
-1063 ESYSA
+1063 
-1068 DPSTSAEKE
+1068 
-1077 DIDRITVPFA
+1077 
-1087 KIGTATNAT
+1087 
-1096 GNQTPLQVN
+1096 
-1105 FGADISGNQVAGQE
+1105 
-1119 RTLTATAHGG
+1119 
-1129 SSDYTYQFY
+1129 
-1138 VNDQL
+1138 
-1143 IATEKGKSTISVKWT
+1143 
-1158 PSEAGTYTIKCTVA
+1158 
-1172 DTNGNTVTS
+1172 
-1181 KKDYSVSEPQTPI
+1181 
-1194 IKPVVLGIKDQTAS
+1194 
-1208 EITITDAIEL
+1208 
-1218 TLQANQVTDAT
+1218 
-1229 YQINEGDAVS
+1229 
-1239 FNDGDTLTLGQEL
+1239 
-1252 ENGESLT
+1252 
-1259 LTLSAK
+1259 
-1265 DSAGEFVTKIFT
+1265 
-1277 ITKKVAEVP
+1277 
-1286 SEPTEEPAS
+1286 
-1295 QTTIRFENPD
+1295 TTIRFENPD

-1317 KGEKLLGAWPG
+1317 KGDKLLGAWPG
-1328 TKMEKAG
+1328 TKMEKDG
-1335 TGLFA
+1335 TGLLA
-1340 ITLPTSYETEGV
+1340 ITLPISYETDGV

-1367 VGFEFKS
+1367 LGFEFKS
-1374 GGTYSKDGLVPE
+1374 GGTYSKDGLVAEKPE
-1386 QPTSEFKEE
+1386 SEFKEE
-1395 SEELPIPFET
+1395 NEELPIPFET
-1405 QYVDNPE
+1405 EYVDNPE
-1412 LEKGQKVTR
+1412 LKKGQKVTR
-1421 VKGQDGMKT
+1421 VEGQDGVKT

-1435 EYIGNQ
+1435 EYIGDQ
-1441 LVSKTKLSE
+1441 LVSKTKISE

-1466 SPAIE
+1466 VPDIE

-1482 SQGWSKVYAYVY
+1482 SQGWSKVYTYVY

-1503 NWPGQEMN
+1503 NWPGKEMS

-1520 LSEEFDGGKVIFS
+1520 LGEEFAGGKVIFN

-1540 YPAQNKPGYDLE
+1540 FPAQNKPGYDLE

-1566 LLDPVAEGHTRITFD
+1566 LPEPVAEGFTRITFE
-1581 NPGGWDAANVYA
+1581 NPGGWSAANVYA
-1593 YYGNPIQM
+1593 YYGNLIQL

-1612 KDSKGHFYIDLPEE
+1612 KDSKGHFYIDLQEE
-1626 YASSNVKLLFNKP
+1626 YANSNVKLLFNKP
-1639 NTQIQFPI
+1639 NSTIQFPV
-1647 SVGFDFEVG
+1647 SVGFDFKVD

>member
-1 MTYQSQ
+1 
-7 CKRRLSKLVKK
+7 
-18 GVSFTLILSMF
+18 MF
-29 SGIEQALT
+29 AGIEQAFT
-37 VTRVNGETV
+37 ITSVNGETIV
-46 VTSSNQQVSMKD
+46 ASSNQQVSMKD

-68 FNAIKE
+68 FNSIKE

-159 AISSEVKSIT
+159 AISSEIKSIP
-169 KWTHGNTKI
+169 KWTHGNTLI

-225 YDAAKHIELPGEYPN
+225 YDAAKHIELPGEYPS

-250 LNNGTEFQYGEV
+250 LNNGSEFQYGEV

-288 RDMLRNRNVHAG
+288 RDMLRNRNANAG

-367 GNGVRFPEKTKIGD
+367 GNGVRFPEQTKIGD

-413 GDTTVAMIERGT
+413 GDTNVAMIERGT

-459 YTVSNGRLDGS
+459 YTVSNGRLSGS
-470 IARRSVLVLTNGESF
+470 IARRSVLVLTKGD

-551 VTLSAKNTKGQTV
+551 VTLSAKNAKGETV
-564 QSVYRFTKEDPNANT
+564 QSVYRFTKEDPNAN
-579 TIYFDNPE
+579 
-587 NWNQVYAY
+587 
-595 MYSGT
+595 
-600 DTVLLDKWPG
+600 
-610 TALNKDSSTG
+610 
-620 YYSITIPNSFISKG
+620 
-634 AKVLFTNNQGAQYPQ
+634 
-649 SVGFEVKSNGLYSR
+649 
-663 DGFVKVVEKQI
+663 
-674 TEPETPATTEPTIL
+674 
-688 SSLASGSSFTT
+688 
-699 ETAKTRLSLKNA
+699 
-711 VKGDYSIDGGEIKTF
+711 
-726 TDSTEV
+726 
-732 VLGEGLVGNK
+732 
-742 TITVKTKA
+742 
-750 YASDGS
+750 
-756 STEQTFAFEKKFI
+756 
-769 VKSSSIPSTPS
+769 
-780 QSSSLPTPYYTTNG
+780 
-794 TGYGK
+794 
-799 EKTIVIDGDASDW
+799 
-812 TEDMKIAQSAAWD
+812 
-825 VANHWKGGHENSV
+825 
-838 LDTTGL
+838 
-844 YAAWDNENLYLGW
+844 
-857 QMVNTTDTWARP
+857 
-869 GDGPLSDGGRVLD
+869 
-882 VPLILALSIDP
+882 
-893 SSTSMSNKN
+893 
-902 TSGGSIWG
+902 
-910 QRMGI
+910 
-915 EFDTHVDKLLYMSGK
+915 
-930 PGLGTPAMFSAVDE
+930 
-944 DGNTDYTDG
+944 
-953 CVGFKD
+953 
-959 AGIQYKLA
+959 
-967 TTNIDSTIWGLN
+967 
-979 QSDSPTDILSSNSD
+979 
-993 WIDYKTYVG
+993 
-1002 SAGKHD
+1002 
-1008 TSFDS
+1008 
-1013 FYEMKIPL
+1013 
-1021 SQLGIDKN
+1021 
-1029 YLTNNGVGAMLLATR
+1029 
-1044 GESAMDSVPFDP
+1044 
-1056 SMIDNAT
+1056 
-1063 ESYSA
+1063 
-1068 DPSTSAEKE
+1068 
-1077 DIDRITVPFA
+1077 
-1087 KIGTATNAT
+1087 
-1096 GNQTPLQVN
+1096 
-1105 FGADISGNQVAGQE
+1105 
-1119 RTLTATAHGG
+1119 
-1129 SSDYTYQFY
+1129 
-1138 VNDQL
+1138 
-1143 IATEKGKSTISVKWT
+1143 
-1158 PSEAGTYTIKCTVA
+1158 
-1172 DTNGNTVTS
+1172 
-1181 KKDYSVSEPQTPI
+1181 
-1194 IKPVVLGIKDQTAS
+1194 
-1208 EITITDAIEL
+1208 
-1218 TLQANQVTDAT
+1218 
-1229 YQINEGDAVS
+1229 
-1239 FNDGDTLTLGQEL
+1239 
-1252 ENGESLT
+1252 
-1259 LTLSAK
+1259 
-1265 DSAGEFVTKIFT
+1265 
-1277 ITKKVAEVP
+1277 
-1286 SEPTEEPAS
+1286 
-1295 QTTIRFENPD
+1295 TTIRFENPD

-1317 KGEKLLGAWPG
+1317 KGDKLLGAWPG
-1328 TKMEKAG
+1328 TKMEKDG
-1335 TGLFA
+1335 TGLLA
-1340 ITLPTSYETEGV
+1340 ITLPISYETDGV

-1367 VGFEFKS
+1367 LGFEFKS
-1374 GGTYSKDGLVPE
+1374 GGTYSKDGLVAEKPE
-1386 QPTSEFKEE
+1386 SEFKEE
-1395 SEELPIPFET
+1395 NEELPIPFET
-1405 QYVDNPE
+1405 EYVDNPE
-1412 LEKGQKVTR
+1412 LKKGQKVTR
-1421 VKGQDGMKT
+1421 VEGQDGVKT

-1435 EYIGNQ
+1435 EYIGDQ
-1441 LVSKTKLSE
+1441 LVSKTKISE

-1466 SPAIE
+1466 VPDIE

-1482 SQGWSKVYAYVY
+1482 SQGWSKVYTYVY

-1503 NWPGQEMN
+1503 NWPGKEMS

-1520 LSEEFDGGKVIFS
+1520 LGEEFAGGKVIFN

-1540 YPAQNKPGYDLE
+1540 FPAQNKPGYDLE

-1566 LLDPVAEGHTRITFD
+1566 LPEPVAEGFTRITFE
-1581 NPGGWDAANVYA
+1581 NPGGWSAANVYA
-1593 YYGNPIQM
+1593 YYGNLIQL

-1612 KDSKGHFYIDLPEE
+1612 KDSKGHFYIDLQEE
-1626 YASSNVKLLFNKP
+1626 YANSNVKLLFNKP
-1639 NTQIQFPI
+1639 NSTIQFPV
-1647 SVGFDFEVG
+1647 SVGFDFKVD

>member
-1 MTYQSQ
+1 MAYQSQ
-7 CKRRLSKLVKK
+7 RKSKLSKLVKK
-18 GVSFTLILSMF
+18 GVSISLVLSMF
-29 SGIEQALT
+29 AGIEQAFAIT
-37 VTRVNGETV
+37 SVNGETIV
-46 VTSSNQQVSMKD
+46 ASSNQQVSMKD

-148 AVLNHTTSDYN
+148 AVLNHTTSDYKKV
-159 AISSEVKSIT
+159 SSEITSIT
-169 KWTHGNTKI
+169 KWNRGNNEI
-178 ENWGS
+178 ENWKS
-183 RWDVTQNSLLQL
+183 RWEVTQKSLLGL

-367 GNGVRFPEKTKIGD
+367 GNGVRFPEQTKMGD

-459 YTVSNGRLDGS
+459 YTVSNGRLSGS

-600 DTVLLDKWPG
+600 DTVLLNKWPG
-610 TALNKDSSTG
+610 TAMSKDSATG
-620 YYSITIPNSFISKG
+620 YYTITVPNSFISKG

-649 SVGFEVKSNGLYSR
+649 NVGFEVNSNGLYSR

-674 TEPETPATTEPTIL
+674 TEPA
-688 SSLASGSSFTT
+688 
-699 ETAKTRLSLKNA
+699 
-711 VKGDYSIDGGEIKTF
+711 
-726 TDSTEV
+726 
-732 VLGEGLVGNK
+732 VLGL
-742 TITVKTKA
+742 
-750 YASDGS
+750 
-756 STEQTFAFEKKFI
+756 
-769 VKSSSIPSTPS
+769 
-780 QSSSLPTPYYTTNG
+780 
-794 TGYGK
+794 
-799 EKTIVIDGDASDW
+799 
-812 TEDMKIAQSAAWD
+812 
-825 VANHWKGGHENSV
+825 
-838 LDTTGL
+838 
-844 YAAWDNENLYLGW
+844 
-857 QMVNTTDTWARP
+857 
-869 GDGPLSDGGRVLD
+869 
-882 VPLILALSIDP
+882 
-893 SSTSMSNKN
+893 
-902 TSGGSIWG
+902 
-910 QRMGI
+910 
-915 EFDTHVDKLLYMSGK
+915 
-930 PGLGTPAMFSAVDE
+930 
-944 DGNTDYTDG
+944 
-953 CVGFKD
+953 
-959 AGIQYKLA
+959 
-967 TTNIDSTIWGLN
+967 
-979 QSDSPTDILSSNSD
+979 
-993 WIDYKTYVG
+993 
-1002 SAGKHD
+1002 
-1008 TSFDS
+1008 
-1013 FYEMKIPL
+1013 
-1021 SQLGIDKN
+1021 
-1029 YLTNNGVGAMLLATR
+1029 
-1044 GESAMDSVPFDP
+1044 
-1056 SMIDNAT
+1056 
-1063 ESYSA
+1063 
-1068 DPSTSAEKE
+1068 
-1077 DIDRITVPFA
+1077 
-1087 KIGTATNAT
+1087 
-1096 GNQTPLQVN
+1096 
-1105 FGADISGNQVAGQE
+1105 
-1119 RTLTATAHGG
+1119 
-1129 SSDYTYQFY
+1129 
-1138 VNDQL
+1138 
-1143 IATEKGKSTISVKWT
+1143 
-1158 PSEAGTYTIKCTVA
+1158 
-1172 DTNGNTVTS
+1172 
-1181 KKDYSVSEPQTPI
+1181 
-1194 IKPVVLGIKDQTAS
+1194 KDQTTT

-1218 TLQANQVTDAT
+1218 ILQASHVTDAT
-1229 YQINEGDAVS
+1229 YQMNDGDAVS
-1239 FNDGDTLTLGQEL
+1239 FNDGDKLTLGQDL
-1252 ENGESLT
+1252 KNGESLR

-1265 DSAGEFVTKIFT
+1265 DSAGELVTKVYT
-1277 ITKKVAEVP
+1277 ITKKVTDVP
-1286 SEPTEEPAS
+1286 SEPTEEPAT

-1328 TKMEKAG
+1328 TKMEKDG

-1340 ITLPTSYETEGV
+1340 ITLPTSYETDGV

-1374 GGTYSKDGLVPE
+1374 GGTYSKDGLVAE
-1386 QPTSEFKEE
+1386 QPASEFKEE

-1405 QYVDNPE
+1405 EYVDNPE

-1421 VKGQDGMKT
+1421 VEGQDGVKT

-1435 EYIGNQ
+1435 EYIGGQ
-1441 LVSKTKLSE
+1441 LVSKTKISE
-1450 TVSKEPVTQVV
+1450 TVSKVPVTQVI

-1466 SPAIE
+1466 VPDIE
-1471 QQIAN
+1471 QQITN

-1503 NWPGQEMN
+1503 NWPGKEMS

-1520 LSEEFDGGKVIFS
+1520 LGEEFAGGKVIFN

-1540 YPAQNKPGYDLE
+1540 FPAQNKPGYDLE

-1566 LLDPVAEGHTRITFD
+1566 LPEPVAEGFTRITFE
-1581 NPGGWDAANVYA
+1581 NPGGWSAANVYA

-1601 PLGAWPGQAML
+1601 PLGAWPGQSML

-1626 YASSNVKLLFNKP
+1626 YANSNVKLLFNKP
-1639 NTQIQFPI
+1639 NSTVQFPV
-1647 SVGFDFEVG
+1647 SVGFDFKVD
-1656 GHYTKD
+1656 GHYSKD

>member
-1 MTYQSQ
+1 MAYQSQ
-7 CKRRLSKLVKK
+7 SKRILSKLVKK
-18 GVSFTLILSMF
+18 AVGVTLILSMF
-29 SGIEQALT
+29 AGIEQAFT
-37 VTRVNGETV
+37 ITSVNGETIV
-46 VTSSNQQVSMKD
+46 ASSNQQVSMKD
-58 GTILHAWCWS
+58 GTVLHAWCWS

-159 AISSEVKSIT
+159 KISSEIKSIT
-169 KWTHGNTKI
+169 KWSHGNTKI
-178 ENWGS
+178 ENWRS
-183 RWDVTQNSLLQL
+183 REEVTQKSLLQL

-250 LNNGTEFQYGEV
+250 LNNGSEFQYGEV

-288 RDMLRNRNVHAG
+288 RDMLRNRNVNAG

-367 GNGVRFPEKTKIGD
+367 GNGVRFPEQTKIGD

-413 GDTTVAMIERGT
+413 GDTSVAMIERGT

-459 YTVSNGRLDGS
+459 YTVSNGRLSGS
-470 IARRSVLVLTNGESF
+470 IARRSVLVLTKGESF

-493 QGYQEGSHTFL
+493 QGYQAGSHTFL

-551 VTLSAKNTKGQTV
+551 VTLSAKNAKGETV
-564 QSVYRFTKEDPNANT
+564 QSVYRFTKEDPNAN
-579 TIYFDNPE
+579 
-587 NWNQVYAY
+587 
-595 MYSGT
+595 
-600 DTVLLDKWPG
+600 
-610 TALNKDSSTG
+610 
-620 YYSITIPNSFISKG
+620 
-634 AKVLFTNNQGAQYPQ
+634 
-649 SVGFEVKSNGLYSR
+649 
-663 DGFVKVVEKQI
+663 
-674 TEPETPATTEPTIL
+674 
-688 SSLASGSSFTT
+688 
-699 ETAKTRLSLKNA
+699 
-711 VKGDYSIDGGEIKTF
+711 
-726 TDSTEV
+726 
-732 VLGEGLVGNK
+732 
-742 TITVKTKA
+742 
-750 YASDGS
+750 
-756 STEQTFAFEKKFI
+756 
-769 VKSSSIPSTPS
+769 
-780 QSSSLPTPYYTTNG
+780 
-794 TGYGK
+794 
-799 EKTIVIDGDASDW
+799 
-812 TEDMKIAQSAAWD
+812 
-825 VANHWKGGHENSV
+825 
-838 LDTTGL
+838 
-844 YAAWDNENLYLGW
+844 
-857 QMVNTTDTWARP
+857 
-869 GDGPLSDGGRVLD
+869 
-882 VPLILALSIDP
+882 
-893 SSTSMSNKN
+893 
-902 TSGGSIWG
+902 
-910 QRMGI
+910 
-915 EFDTHVDKLLYMSGK
+915 
-930 PGLGTPAMFSAVDE
+930 
-944 DGNTDYTDG
+944 
-953 CVGFKD
+953 
-959 AGIQYKLA
+959 
-967 TTNIDSTIWGLN
+967 
-979 QSDSPTDILSSNSD
+979 
-993 WIDYKTYVG
+993 
-1002 SAGKHD
+1002 
-1008 TSFDS
+1008 
-1013 FYEMKIPL
+1013 
-1021 SQLGIDKN
+1021 
-1029 YLTNNGVGAMLLATR
+1029 
-1044 GESAMDSVPFDP
+1044 
-1056 SMIDNAT
+1056 
-1063 ESYSA
+1063 
-1068 DPSTSAEKE
+1068 
-1077 DIDRITVPFA
+1077 
-1087 KIGTATNAT
+1087 
-1096 GNQTPLQVN
+1096 
-1105 FGADISGNQVAGQE
+1105 
-1119 RTLTATAHGG
+1119 
-1129 SSDYTYQFY
+1129 
-1138 VNDQL
+1138 
-1143 IATEKGKSTISVKWT
+1143 
-1158 PSEAGTYTIKCTVA
+1158 
-1172 DTNGNTVTS
+1172 
-1181 KKDYSVSEPQTPI
+1181 
-1194 IKPVVLGIKDQTAS
+1194 
-1208 EITITDAIEL
+1208 
-1218 TLQANQVTDAT
+1218 
-1229 YQINEGDAVS
+1229 
-1239 FNDGDTLTLGQEL
+1239 
-1252 ENGESLT
+1252 
-1259 LTLSAK
+1259 
-1265 DSAGEFVTKIFT
+1265 
-1277 ITKKVAEVP
+1277 
-1286 SEPTEEPAS
+1286 
-1295 QTTIRFENPD
+1295 TTIRFENPD

-1328 TKMEKAG
+1328 TKMEKDG

-1340 ITLPTSYETEGV
+1340 ITLPTSYETDGV
-1352 KVLFSNNKGAQYPQS
+1352 KVLFSNNKGAQYPRS
-1367 VGFEFKS
+1367 LGFEFKS
-1374 GGTYSKDGLVPE
+1374 GGTYSKDGLVAE
-1386 QPTSEFKEE
+1386 QPASEFKEE
-1395 SEELPIPFET
+1395 NEELPIPFET
-1405 QYVDNPE
+1405 EYVDNPE

-1421 VKGQDGMKT
+1421 VEGQDGVKT

-1435 EYIGNQ
+1435 EYIGDQ
-1441 LVSKTKLSE
+1441 LVSKTKISE

-1466 SPAIE
+1466 LPDIE
-1471 QQIAN
+1471 QQIAH

-1482 SQGWSKVYAYVY
+1482 SQGWSKVYTYVY

-1503 NWPGQEMN
+1503 NWPGKEMS

-1520 LSEEFDGGKVIFS
+1520 LGEEFAGGKVIFN

-1540 YPAQNKPGYDLE
+1540 FPAQNKPGYDLE
-1552 LGQVYEIDGSHRAV
+1552 LGQVYELDGSHRAV
-1566 LLDPVAEGHTRITFD
+1566 LPEPVAEGLTRITFE
-1581 NPGGWDAANVYA
+1581 NPGGWGAANVYA

-1626 YASSNVKLLFNKP
+1626 YANSNVKLLFNKP
-1639 NTQIQFPI
+1639 NSTIQFPV
-1647 SVGFDFEVG
+1647 SVGFDFKVD